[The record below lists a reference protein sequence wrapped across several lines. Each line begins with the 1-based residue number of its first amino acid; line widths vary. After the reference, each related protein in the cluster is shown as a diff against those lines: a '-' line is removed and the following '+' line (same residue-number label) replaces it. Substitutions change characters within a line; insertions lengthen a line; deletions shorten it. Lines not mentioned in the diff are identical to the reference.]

1 MGPAGCTCCAGTRDP
16 EWTAEAGVMREV
28 GEALTQTRDPAVSGD
43 SLLSQQGQQGDPQT
57 SVFNLF

>member
-1 MGPAGCTCCAGTRDP
+1 
-16 EWTAEAGVMREV
+16 MREV
-28 GEALTQTRDPAVSGD
+28 GEALTQSRDPAVSGD